1 MNNGLV
7 ELEKIQKSEF
17 LLDDYL
23 TKGSAIKKSYG
34 GKEYEI
40 EKYQGEHA
48 NEYCVYEVKN
58 GVRDG
63 TAELYNDGMIS
74 MRWTMKEGARDGRF
88 LIYDRG
94 VVVREGRWSDIGNDE
109 ERVINNSKADL
120 TMTIRV
126 NGQIVYEGDYNES
139 MEREG
144 LGYKYENGLL
154 KGFGEWKKDEFIE
167 VKQRFISDEEM
178 IEYGSGS
185 TQDVLSHKPIYIG
198 GYIFDE
204 ESGRMKRHG
213 AGRLLNEWTGVCER
227 ESEWE
232 KGKELSNKGVAL
244 YDGWYHEQIPVEFA
258 RRAVT
263 GYEPFVWGGEVV
275 FEEPSQV
282 EEITGVR
289 PIDFTKVSELRLYS
303 FSRLKQMNMV
313 NGWCARLSILEIDGL
328 SELES
333 LSISGS
339 RYRGRIGERS
349 WSFDDNNCMR
359 IVNCCKLK
367 SIRIEQFY
375 NCGSLEIK
383 NLSSLRSIEIG
394 ENCFCFAPSFSL
406 TSMIYSLA

>member
-154 KGFGEWKKDEFIE
+154 KGFGEW
-167 VKQRFISDEEM
+167 
-178 IEYGSGS
+178 
-185 TQDVLSHKPIYIG
+185 
-198 GYIFDE
+198 
-204 ESGRMKRHG
+204 
-213 AGRLLNEWTGVCER
+213 
-227 ESEWE
+227 
-232 KGKELSNKGVAL
+232 
-244 YDGWYHEQIPVEFA
+244 
-258 RRAVT
+258 
-263 GYEPFVWGGEVV
+263 
-275 FEEPSQV
+275 
-282 EEITGVR
+282 
-289 PIDFTKVSELRLYS
+289 
-303 FSRLKQMNMV
+303 
-313 NGWCARLSILEIDGL
+313 
-328 SELES
+328 
-333 LSISGS
+333 
-339 RYRGRIGERS
+339 
-349 WSFDDNNCMR
+349 
-359 IVNCCKLK
+359 
-367 SIRIEQFY
+367 
-375 NCGSLEIK
+375 
-383 NLSSLRSIEIG
+383 
-394 ENCFCFAPSFSL
+394 
-406 TSMIYSLA
+406 

>member
-1 MNNGLV
+1 MDNGLGG
-7 ELEKIQKSEF
+7 LEKIKMPED
-17 LLDDYL
+17 LLDGYVL
-23 TKGSAIKKSYG
+23 QGPITKKSYG

-48 NEYCVYEVKN
+48 NEYCIYEVKN

-63 TAELYNDGMIS
+63 TAELYDDGMIS

-94 VVVREGRWSDIGNDE
+94 VVVREGRWSDIDNSE
-109 ERVINNSKADL
+109 ERVINNSKAAL

-144 LGYKYENGLL
+144 LGYKYEDGVL
-154 KGFGEWKKDEFIE
+154 KEFGEWKNDECTE

-185 TQDVLSHKPIYIG
+185 TEDVLSHKPIYIG

-204 ESGRMKRHG
+204 ESGQMKRHG
-213 AGRLLNEWTGVCER
+213 AGRVLNEWTGVCER
-227 ESEWE
+227 ESVWE
-232 KGKELSNKGVAL
+232 KGIEMSSKGVAL

-263 GYEPFVWGGEVV
+263 GYEPFVLGGEVV

-282 EEITGVR
+282 EEITG
-289 PIDFTKVSELRLYS
+289 IKSLTEVSELRLCGLH
-303 FSRLKQMNMV
+303 RLKQVYLMDE
-313 NGWCARLSILEIDGL
+313 WCAHLRLLEIDGL
-328 SELES
+328 SELERV
-333 LSISGS
+333 SICNSHYCD
-339 RYRGRIGERS
+339 RDEEQLRIIIETACIRVM
-349 WSFDDNNCMR
+349 NCP
-359 IVNCCKLK
+359 NLK
-367 SIRIEQFY
+367 SILIDKCSDY
-375 NCGSLEIK
+375 GSFELD
-383 NLSSLRSIEIG
+383 NLSSLQSIVLG
-394 ENCFCFAPSFSL
+394 NNCFPYGPSLKL
-406 TSMIYSLA
+406 TSMAYFLF